1 MQKRITW
8 AVIIALALAGML
20 AAQTKTSGTI
30 SCGKP
35 DPAYSI
41 EVSDRPGHTISL
53 AKFACTWTK
62 PMEIEGVQ
70 TKDGVDVATD
80 DGSGTKFRGSGYHM
94 SNMANGDKIYV
105 RFSGADTMTKEGKP
119 AGNEGTWS
127 YTGGTGKFKGIT
139 GKGTYKGKA
148 DADGNMVTE
157 VEGDYTLLA
166 KK

>member
-1 MQKRITW
+1 MQQRIVW
-8 AVIIALALAGML
+8 GFVLALALAGTTG
-20 AAQTKTSGTI
+20 AQTKTTGTI
-30 SCGKP
+30 SCAKP

-41 EVSDRPGHTISL
+41 EVADRAGHTISL

-70 TKDGVDVATD
+70 TKDGTDVATD
-80 DGSGTKFRGSGYHM
+80 DGSGTRFHGSGYHV
-94 SNMANGDKIYV
+94 SNMANGDKIFV
-105 RFSGADTMTKEGKP
+105 RFSGTDTMTKDGKP

-157 VEGDYTLLA
+157 VEGEYALPA

>member
-1 MQKRITW
+1 MQRRITW
-8 AVIIALALAGML
+8 AVIIPFALAGTL

-41 EVSDRPGHTISL
+41 EVNDRPGHTISL
-53 AKFACTWTK
+53 EKFACTWTK

-80 DGSGTKFRGSGYHM
+80 DGSGAKFRGSGYHM

-105 RFSGADTMTKEGKP
+105 RFSGTDTMTKEGKP
-119 AGNEGTWS
+119 AGNQGTWR

-139 GKGTYKGKA
+139 GKGIYKGKA

-157 VEGDYTLLA
+157 VEGVYTLPA